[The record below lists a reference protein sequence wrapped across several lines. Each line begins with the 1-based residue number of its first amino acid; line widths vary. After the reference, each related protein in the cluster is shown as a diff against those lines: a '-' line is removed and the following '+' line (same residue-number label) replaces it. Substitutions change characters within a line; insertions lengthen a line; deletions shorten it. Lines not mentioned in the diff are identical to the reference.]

1 MMRRYLPLSRAFWW
15 IALALCVLPFGQAVA
30 EAYRFPAV
38 ERVVAVGDVHGA
50 LDEFV
55 ATLRGTGLVD
65 EALGWSGG
73 TAHLVA
79 TGDLLDRGD
88 HGRQVMDL
96 LMQLEAEAAAVGGA
110 VHVLLGNHEAMNLSG
125 DLRYVSAGDYAQFG
139 TGALPGLPDGFLER
153 RAAFAPDGK
162 YGRWLLEKP
171 VAIVIGDTLFVH
183 AGLSKKLAG
192 LSLAQINETSQ
203 RDLSRFAAGWH
214 ALLAAGELA
223 ATDDLDAIRNRAAA
237 LAASADDQ
245 RLRELGAGMTAA
257 LEGLPF
263 QPDGLLW
270 YRGTARCHAFAET
283 EITEAALRSVDARRV
298 VIGHTPT
305 GERRIMSRKEGRV
318 LRIDTGMNTAAYQG
332 RPAALII
339 EAGAARAWYAGEGVV
354 DIESEPSRA
363 WERPFGM
370 SDAALEAFLLA
381 AEVVQTEPL
390 AGSNDRRQ
398 LVTLQLE
405 GRQLKAVFNARDTMP
420 GLQSGRWTRRAESA
434 DRYLHEVAAYR
445 LDRIMDLQLVPV
457 TVARKLG
464 DESGALRL
472 WIEPGFAEHERAKRR
487 ISFSGDCDL
496 AAQYALMGVFD
507 ALVFNPT
514 PQLGLLRYDRW
525 WTVWLM
531 DQSRAFGT
539 ASDVDAMLRRSGLR
553 PTAQMAAALALLTP
567 EAVASLAE
575 YLHPRQREALVER
588 AARLRARH

>member
-1 MMRRYLPLSRAFWW
+1 MPRFLPVSRALWW
-15 IALALCVLPFGQAVA
+15 LALALCVLPLGQAAA

-55 ATLRGTGLVD
+55 ATLRGAGLVD
-65 EALGWSGG
+65 EELSWSGG
-73 TAHLVA
+73 TAHLVSI
-79 TGDLLDRGD
+79 GDLLDRGD
-88 HGRQVMDL
+88 HGRQAMDL
-96 LMQLEAEAAAVGGA
+96 LMRLEAEAAAAGGA
-110 VHVLLGNHEAMNLSG
+110 VHLLLGNHEAMNLSG

-139 TGALPGLPDGFLER
+139 TEALPGLPEGFLER
-153 RAAFAPDGK
+153 RAAFAPDGE
-162 YGRWLLEKP
+162 YGRWLLGKP

-183 AGLSKKLAG
+183 AGLSPKLAG

-203 RDLSRFAAGWH
+203 RDLRRFAKGWH
-214 ALLAAGELA
+214 ALLAAGQLVATDDFDAIRARAAELA
-223 ATDDLDAIRNRAAA
+223 ANAVDE
-237 LAASADDQ
+237 
-245 RLRELGAGMTAA
+245 RLRGIGAEMTAA
-257 LEGLPF
+257 LDGLPF
-263 QPDGLLW
+263 QPDGPLW
-270 YRGTARCHAFAET
+270 YRGSARCHAFAET
-283 EITEAALRSVDARRV
+283 QVTEEVLHSLDARRV
-298 VIGHTPT
+298 VIGHTLT
-305 GERRIMSRKEGRV
+305 GERRITRRKEGRV

-339 EAGAARAWYAGEGVV
+339 ENGTARAWYAGEGLV
-354 DIESEPSRA
+354 DIGTEPSRA

-370 SDAALEAFLLA
+370 SDAELEAFLLA
-381 AEVVQTEPL
+381 ADVVQTAPL
-390 AGSNDRRQ
+390 AGSSDRRR
-398 LVTLQLE
+398 LVTLQLD

-420 GLQSGRWTRRAESA
+420 GLQSGRWTRRAENA

-472 WIEPGFAEHERAKRR
+472 WIEPGFSEHERATRR

-507 ALVFNPT
+507 ALIFNPT

-553 PTAQMAAALALLTP
+553 PTAQMAAALAQLTP
-567 EAVASLAE
+567 EAVESLAE
-575 YLHPRQREALVER
+575 YLHPRQVAALVDR